1 MKVLTSYYS
10 IFYSGDFDDPNF
22 DRIMKLD
29 KEITETFGKGMIED
43 MFPWMVKIR
52 PSAKYHRFLDIIN
65 ETFDILGRK
74 FKKHQETFDPGIR
87 PTCEII
93 AYHH

>member
-52 PSAKYHRFLDIIN
+52 PSAKYHRFMDIIN
-65 ETFDILGRK
+65 ETFDILGS
-74 FKKHQETFDPGIR
+74 QTFL
-87 PTCEII
+87 
-93 AYHH
+93 